1 MTSLFKNG
9 ALAVAALSLTVGGI
23 VGAQD
28 ESDAPIQHFINK
40 FDGDAKYPADLEF
53 YPYLNPNAPIYG
65 EYVSGVIGG
74 FNDFNDLNGRPGAAL

>member
-40 FDGDAKYPADLEF
+40 
-53 YPYLNPNAPIYG
+53 NQTIYNKSKII
-65 EYVSGVIGG
+65 ERFVFPVVCWFAWHVII
-74 FNDFNDLNGRPGAAL
+74 DFS